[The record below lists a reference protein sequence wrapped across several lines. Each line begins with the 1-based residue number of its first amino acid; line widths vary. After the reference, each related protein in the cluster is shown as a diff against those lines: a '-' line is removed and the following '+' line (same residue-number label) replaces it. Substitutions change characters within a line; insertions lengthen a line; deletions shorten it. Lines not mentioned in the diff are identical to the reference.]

1 MPPIADPEAPPLP
14 PGRDLDW
21 DRSRSRDR
29 DRDRSR
35 RRLFPVLAA
44 LGAAALGAAAAA
56 AALLGML
63 HWGMLQRG
71 TPPQAATAAH
81 MLLSA
86 GSLSPPSSPLWRYE
100 HGISGVFLS
109 GDVQASAGVLRVTT
123 AGLYLLYGQ
132 LALTCTAPACPP
144 GTVTLQ
150 LRRSGAPRPLLA
162 VPVALRDGHG
172 PVRSALVQ
180 AVRRL
185 RAGERLSLALVG
197 DAGRAGTG
205 WQLEQDERE
214 GNFVGLLRIAGDGGS
229 GAPVGA
235 GRGAL
240 EGGMG

>member
-1 MPPIADPEAPPLP
+1 MPPIADPESLPLP
-14 PGRDLDW
+14 PGHDRDW
-21 DRSRSRDR
+21 DR

-63 HWGMLQRG
+63 HWGMLQWG

-109 GDVQASAGVLRVTT
+109 GDVQATAGVLRVTT

-132 LALTCTAPACPP
+132 LALTCTSPACPP

-150 LRRSGAPRPLLA
+150 LLRSGAPRPLLA
-162 VPVALRDGHG
+162 VPVALRDGPG

-197 DAGRAGTG
+197 APGGNGAGAG
-205 WQLEQDERE
+205 WQLAQDERE
-214 GNFVGLLRIAGDGGS
+214 GNFVGLLRIAGDGG
-229 GAPVGA
+229 A

-240 EGGMG
+240 EGAMG